1 MDKCY
6 SHGNSLENGAGA
18 RYREKVKKKRRLKVA
33 ERSNVEGENG
43 EWIAGV
49 EGE

>member
-1 MDKCY
+1 M
-6 SHGNSLENGAGA
+6 LFT
-18 RYREKVKKKRRLKVA
+18 REQSGKRSWGQIQRESKKKRRLKVA